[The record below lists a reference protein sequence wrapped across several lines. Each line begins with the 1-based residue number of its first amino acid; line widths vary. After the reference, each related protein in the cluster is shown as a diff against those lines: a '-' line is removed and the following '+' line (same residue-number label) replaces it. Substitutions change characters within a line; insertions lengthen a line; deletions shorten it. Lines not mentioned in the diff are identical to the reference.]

1 MGITQ
6 QIGASSLIKPGVCT
20 STTRPASPFEGQM
33 IYTTDL
39 DTLEIW
45 NGTAWRIMGA
55 ATPTNG
61 TVLQVVNGTTTT
73 QTASSSSTYVTSSLT
88 ATITPKSSSSK
99 ILVLVSISLYNDT
112 SGGEIGLRLV
122 RDSTTVLTNGQAQT
136 GPSVVAYV
144 PFMHL
149 DSPSTTSSTVYTMH
163 FARANGTG
171 TVYTQVN
178 SATSSIT
185 VMEISA

>member
-1 MGITQ
+1 MAISNNSTG
-6 QIGASSLIKPGVCT
+6 LRPGVCT
-20 STTRPASPFEGQM
+20 SSTRPTAPYEGQM

-45 NGTAWRIMGA
+45 NGTAWRVMGA
-55 ATPTNG
+55 AAVTSG
-61 TVLQVVNGTTTT
+61 SALQVVNGTTTT

-112 SGGEIGLRLV
+112 TGGEIGLRLV
-122 RDSTTVLTNGQAQT
+122 RDSTTVLTNTQAKT
-136 GPSVVAYV
+136 GATAVCYV

-149 DSPSTTSSTVYTMH
+149 DSPSTTSSTVYTIH
-163 FARANGTG
+163 FARTGGTG

-178 SATSSIT
+178 SAASSIT
-185 VMEISA
+185 VVEIAA